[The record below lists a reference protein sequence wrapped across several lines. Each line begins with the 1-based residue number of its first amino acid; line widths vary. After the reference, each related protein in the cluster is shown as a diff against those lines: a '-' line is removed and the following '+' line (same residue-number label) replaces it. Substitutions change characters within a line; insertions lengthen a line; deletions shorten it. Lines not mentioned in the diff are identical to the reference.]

1 MASARPNAGAL
12 FFLSVTQ
19 SEMYANVRG
28 KVALQWKK
36 IKSFLE
42 YCELMK
48 EFAVEDEYRI
58 QNTNRNIK
66 YRTRIQMRNK

>member
-28 KVALQWKK
+28 KVALQWEK

-48 EFAVEDEYRI
+48 EFAVKDEYRI
-58 QNTNRNIK
+58 RIQNTEQEYK
-66 YRTRIQMRNK
+66 